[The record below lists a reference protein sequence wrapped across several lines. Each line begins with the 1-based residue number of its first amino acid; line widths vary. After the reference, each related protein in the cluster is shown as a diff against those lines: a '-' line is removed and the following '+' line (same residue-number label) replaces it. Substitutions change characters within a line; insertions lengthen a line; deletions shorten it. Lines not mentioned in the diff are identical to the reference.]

1 MEFPLTHYMEAKRVN
16 QQNQPQHIINLNI
29 DTTEKLKRAIPPSRK
44 SICSYFIFYVSLQSP
59 FHVIILPQTEHTP
72 PPGLI
77 HSFRHAT

>member
-44 SICSYFIFYVSLQSP
+44 SICS
-59 FHVIILPQTEHTP
+59 
-72 PPGLI
+72 
-77 HSFRHAT
+77 